1 MKRFLRRLMLSARS
15 ARRASRARRGMTLPD
30 RRARRGMTLIEIM
43 VVITILGLIAA
54 AVGIAVI
61 PKLEEA
67 RRDRAALDIKTI
79 EGALKLYY
87 AKKGNYPDTSTGLKG
102 LVDTQNLEKIPV
114 DPWNHEYVY
123 INEGGKPIITSYG
136 ADGAPGGEGPDADVS
151 NQTNTKG

>member
-1 MKRFLRRLMLSARS
+1 MKRLLRRLALSL
-15 ARRASRARRGMTLPD
+15 RARPGARGMKPHD
-30 RRARRGMTLIEIM
+30 RRATRGMTLIEIM

-67 RRDRAALDIKTI
+67 RRDRAALDIKAI
-79 EGALKLYY
+79 EGAMKLYY
-87 AKKGNYPDTSTGLKG
+87 AKKGNYPDTSSGLKA
-102 LVDTQNLEKIPV
+102 LVDTQNLEKMPL

-151 NQTNTKG
+151 NLTAEKGH